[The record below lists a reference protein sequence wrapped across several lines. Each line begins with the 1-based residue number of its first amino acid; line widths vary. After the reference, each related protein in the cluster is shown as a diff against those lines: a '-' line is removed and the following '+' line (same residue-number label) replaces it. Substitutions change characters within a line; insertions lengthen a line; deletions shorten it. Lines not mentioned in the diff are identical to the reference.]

1 MVDLTFVVTGGP
13 LGVKSKSSFDI
24 AKDNHIFTQTFDNVT
39 YLFLI
44 STFKLLTSF
53 R

>member
-39 YLFLI
+39 YLF
-44 STFKLLTSF
+44 
-53 R
+53 